1 MDTMK
6 KFRWLAFLTL
16 ITLLFSACQ
25 PETVKVVETVIVEK
39 EGTPQ
44 VIEKVVEKVVTPTA
58 VPTEPPAEKASPAQ
72 RAEVIRMAML
82 SDIDGLNPWYFND
95 ITGSSYWNGI
105 ILQYAYPVLY
115 TVSDQRWDW
124 VPLAADGLPEPT
136 VQEGDFYV
144 GTAKLKKDLKWSD
157 GSPVTAE
164 DVAFTANTVLAFS
177 LAGNWVTWYNP
188 AVLDHVEAVDPLT
201 VKFYYK
207 TTPGLAI
214 WQYGALIS
222 PFVNKAYWEPKVADL
237 VAQAKALDPDAA
249 DYLDVVTPL
258 QLALEA
264 LPNDNEPYF
273 GPTKFKQ
280 WSPGAFVESE
290 ANDQYYFSGTLEEQ
304 FTDGAYQESNSGE
317 FNQGRS
323 YSFKAYGDPSGDK
336 VLEMSWGPYFKSFL
350 FPVYSQDAAYLALQ
364 NGEVDIVLNP
374 SGISQ
379 GVAEQLKA
387 NPDVNVVTNAQN
399 GFRYI
404 EFNQAKDY
412 FKEEQGK
419 AVRQAIACQIDLDFL
434 ADNVL
439 QKQVQPV
446 YTLVPASLTY
456 WHNKDVPIY
465 CKGSNEG
472 DRLTEA
478 VRILKEAGF
487 TWETE
492 PTFITGS
499 SRDSGVVYGEGLKLP
514 DGTPFPEIDFQAPGP
529 GYDPL
534 RATSAVYIEQW
545 IKQLGIPVT
554 MNYTPFNTIRANEN
568 SGDFDIIM
576 LGWGLTPFPSY
587 LCDFFSGATGVA
599 DGSDNIAYVSP
610 KLNAKCTELYSETD
624 MTRAQ
629 QIAYELQ
636 NILAEELPYITLF
649 SPPITDAYLNT
660 IVYPYTQV
668 FDGLQGLYSAS
679 YMVMPNTQR

>member
-1 MDTMK
+1 MHTLK
-6 KFRWLAFLTL
+6 LFRWLALLTL
-16 ITLLFSACQ
+16 VSLLFSACQ
-25 PETVKVVETVIVEK
+25 PQTVKVIETVVVEK

-44 VIEKVVEKVVTPTA
+44 VIEKVVEKVITPTA
-58 VPTEPPAEKASPAQ
+58 VPTQPPAENASPAQ
-72 RAEVIRMAML
+72 RADVIRMAVL

-95 ITGSSYWNGI
+95 ITGSSYWNAVV
-105 ILQYAYPVLY
+105 LQFAYPVLY
-115 TVSDQRWDW
+115 LVSDQRWDW
-124 VPLAADGLPEPT
+124 VPQAAEGLPEPT
-136 VQEGDFYV
+136 EKEGDLYV
-144 GTAKLKKDLKWSD
+144 GTAKLKKGLTWSD

-177 LAGNWVTWYNP
+177 LSGNWVSWYNP

-201 VKFYYK
+201 AKFYYK

-214 WQYGALIS
+214 WQYGALVG
-222 PFVNKAYWEPKVADL
+222 PFVNKAYWEPKVADIL
-237 VAQAKALDPDAA
+237 TQAQALDPAAA
-249 DYLDVVTPL
+249 DYFDQITPL
-258 QLALEA
+258 QQALEA
-264 LPNDNEPYF
+264 LPNEDEPYF

-290 ANDQYYFSGTLEEQ
+290 ANDEYYFIGTREEE
-304 FTDGAYQESNSGE
+304 FANGTYKESNSGDL
-317 FNQGRS
+317 NKGRS
-323 YSFKAYGDPSGDK
+323 YSFEAYGDPSGEK
-336 VLEMSWGPYFKSFL
+336 VLDMVWGPYFQTFL

-364 NGEVDIVLNP
+364 SGEVDVVLNP
-374 SGISQ
+374 SGVSQ

-404 EFNQAKDY
+404 EFNQVKDY
-412 FKEEQGK
+412 FKGEQGM
-419 AVRQAIACQIDLDFL
+419 AVRQAIACQLDLDFL
-434 ADNVL
+434 TSNVL
-439 QKQVQPV
+439 QKQVLPV
-446 YTLVPASLTY
+446 YTLVPSGLTY

-465 CKGSNEG
+465 CQNLTAA
-472 DRLTEA
+472 DRLVEA
-478 VRILKEAGF
+478 TRILKEAGF

-492 PTFITGS
+492 PIYITGGA
-499 SRDSGVVYGEGLKLP
+499 RDSGAIYGEGLKLP
-514 DGTPFPEIDFQAPGP
+514 DGTAFPEIDFQAPGP

-554 MNYTPFNTIRANEN
+554 MTYTPFNTIRANEN

-576 LGWGLTPFPSY
+576 LGWGLSPFPSY

-599 DGSDNIAYVSP
+599 DGSDNISYVSP
-610 KLNAKCTELYSETD
+610 RLNEKCNALYSETD
-624 MTRAQ
+624 MGKAQ
-629 QIAYELQ
+629 QIAYDLQ

-668 FDGLQGLYSAS
+668 FDGLQGLYSAA
-679 YMVMPNTQR
+679 YMVMPNNQR